1 MDTEQQLHRESAPYP
16 SQAVQTSI
24 GLGLIATANLESETV
39 VEKFEGPAVRY
50 AQIPEDEIRY
60 ALLIRG
66 NGWVIPQTNAR
77 YINHS
82 CEANCYVSETREVV
96 TTRHVSRGEELTIVY
111 NGITMERFLKG
122 GAADNFWD
130 DRRTFSCRCGA
141 PRCVG
146 LIDRYVATCADDSNS
161 RNVYLGVTKR
171 KGRGVFAR
179 RRISAGETI
188 ETANVLVVP
197 ASQWFLVA
205 KSVLYDY
212 TFEWGWDG
220 EDAALAMGYGSFYNH
235 SYAPNARYERRLADV
250 AIDIVALHEIEQ
262 AQEIVINYNGHPENR
277 EPLWFPIDT

>member
-1 MDTEQQLHRESAPYP
+1 MNIPYP
-16 SQAVQTSI
+16 SRAGQTAI
-24 GLGLIATANLESETV
+24 EQGLIATANLGPETV
-39 VEKFEGPAVRY
+39 VEKFEGSTAKY

-66 NGWVIPQTNAR
+66 DDWVIPQTNAR

-82 CEANCYVSETREVV
+82 CDANCYVSDTREVV
-96 TTRHVSRGEELTIVY
+96 TMRPVSEGEELTIVY
-111 NGITMERFLKG
+111 NGITMEQFLK

-130 DRRTFSCRCGA
+130 DRWTFSCRCRA
-141 PRCVG
+141 AHCVG

-161 RNVYLGVTKR
+161 RNVYLGVTRR

-188 ETANVLVVP
+188 ETANVIVVP
-197 ASQWFLVA
+197 ASEWFLVA
-205 KSVLYDY
+205 KSVLYGY
-212 TFEWGWDG
+212 TFEWGWEG

-235 SYAPNARYERRLADV
+235 SFAPNARYVRRLEDV
-250 AIDIVALHEIEQ
+250 AIDFVALQDIEQ

-277 EPLWFPIDT
+277 EPLWFPVDT